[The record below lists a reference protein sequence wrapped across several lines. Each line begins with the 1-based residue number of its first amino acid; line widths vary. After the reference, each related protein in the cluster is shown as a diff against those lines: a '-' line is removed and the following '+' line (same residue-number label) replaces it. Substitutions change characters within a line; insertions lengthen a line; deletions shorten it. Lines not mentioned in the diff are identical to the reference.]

1 MLRRRYGSFKVT
13 IIDMFF
19 STHIPFI
26 VHYIMQAA
34 IAKLQVKEA
43 KHETWREN
51 QASRVL
57 IQERERD
64 VLDQLEEAQVM
75 MDDAI
80 REEKASYE
88 AKMEAQMECLEQS
101 ERIGARG
108 GARSRIVLTR
118 RRNALST

>member
-1 MLRRRYGSFKVT
+1 
-13 IIDMFF
+13 MFF
-19 STHIPFI
+19 STHITFI
-26 VHYIMQAA
+26 VHNIMQAA

-43 KHETWREN
+43 KHETWREK

-80 REEKASYE
+80 REGKASYE
-88 AKMEAQMECLEQS
+88 AKMEAQMECQEQS